1 MADKWGGYRQPS
13 NPAPVS
19 GPGMLSKRTDG
30 GAIDGV
36 QAPATQPQRYVPGL
50 GYGKGKEMMEQ
61 QGGAP
66 MQGNDIPQFDV
77 PTVPSAVP
85 LSAPTMFPEEPITAG
100 VDFGP
105 GPGRE
110 ALRVPNMAFAPSHTI
125 RQIAS
130 QDPTG
135 EMELLYRA
143 LLDRGL

>member
-1 MADKWGGYRQPS
+1 MAEHGGYRQPS

-30 GAIDGV
+30 GAIDGM
-36 QAPATQPQRYVPGL
+36 QAPATQPQRYIPDL

-61 QGGAP
+61 QAGAP
-66 MQGNDIPQFDV
+66 MAGNTIPQYEPPVV
-77 PTVPSAVP
+77 PQSVP
-85 LSAPTMFPEEPITAG
+85 LGAPTMFPEEPITAG

-110 ALRVPNMAFAPSHTI
+110 ALRIPNTAFAPSHTI
-125 RQIAS
+125 RQIAQ
-130 QDPTG
+130 QDTTG
-135 EMELLYRA
+135 ETELLYRA